1 MTIYVDALMH
11 NGWPTHC
18 PMESGHMF
26 SNTEDHNQLYAIA
39 QAIAL
44 KHGWL
49 QSDNPMSD
57 DPLTPRRHTQA
68 ITDDAVPVHRSLA
81 MWIWRAQ
88 RAQVGEEHRS

>member
-26 SNTEDHNQLYAIA
+26 SNTEDHNQLNTIA
-39 QAIAL
+39 QAIDL

-49 QSDNPMSD
+49 QSDSRMSD
-57 DPLTPRRHTQA
+57 DPLTPRRHTHA
-68 ITDDAVPVHRSLA
+68 ITDGAVPVHRSRA
-81 MWIWRAQ
+81 MWIGRAQ
-88 RAQVGEEHRS
+88 RAQVGAEYCS